1 MKNTKVGIGYSNIN
15 DAYQSGRIAAER
27 AIADQGIQRPDLV
40 LAFCAGQLDHNEFF
54 AGLQSVVGKNIPII
68 GGSAAG
74 IITNN
79 DLSYKDAPAGAAII
93 ETDTIQFR
101 VAAVGELN
109 KGEQLAGQKL
119 IEELSGK
126 SEDKLLLIFYDS
138 VRIPA
143 TKEEPPVLNTS
154 SNLLAGI
161 EKNLQPDVPVIGAG
175 LIGDYTFSATKQFCG
190 SYVGSQYVAG
200 LVLSGNFQPYYRIM
214 HGCTPLDGMYHK
226 ITKMEG
232 SEIYELDDRPV
243 VDIIDEIF
251 ANKDWR
257 EQHPVNYLTVGVN
270 FGEKHGEPQ
279 ESHYVNRL
287 ITGILPDGK
296 GIGLFEADLATGV
309 EIQFMLRDAELML
322 ESSERNAAEL
332 IEKIEEDGKKAVFS
346 MYIDCAGRAADSS
359 NTVIEEASK
368 IQEVLNHHNVPLL
381 GFYSGVEI
389 APLLRK
395 SRGLDW
401 TGVLMILA
409 EDYKNV

>member
-1 MKNTKVGIGYSNIN
+1 
-15 DAYQSGRIAAER
+15 
-27 AIADQGIQRPDLV
+27 
-40 LAFCAGQLDHNEFF
+40 
-54 AGLQSVVGKNIPII
+54 
-68 GGSAAG
+68 
-74 IITNN
+74 
-79 DLSYKDAPAGAAII
+79 
-93 ETDTIQFR
+93 
-101 VAAVGELN
+101 
-109 KGEQLAGQKL
+109 
-119 IEELSGK
+119 
-126 SEDKLLLIFYDS
+126 
-138 VRIPA
+138 
-143 TKEEPPVLNTS
+143 
-154 SNLLAGI
+154 
-161 EKNLQPDVPVIGAG
+161 
-175 LIGDYTFSATKQFCG
+175 
-190 SYVGSQYVAG
+190 VGSQYVAG